1 MSKGMTFNK
10 PTMPYNISNNLASL
24 RFDDSAYDLYRTL
37 KLGQYCRRMETAIHA
52 EIDSLPE
59 DEALTYD
66 WRELARENL
75 YDAINGYQETDFMT
89 DIGDHLEP
97 IELAR
102 FILKMAKVIK
112 EDDEGYGQEFEMPE
126 NIGEL
131 YGTWLYVIALYNI
144 DFKIEYDDEEI
155 LLRPIK

>member
-1 MSKGMTFNK
+1 
-10 PTMPYNISNNLASL
+10 MPYTISNNLDSL
-24 RFDDSAYDLYRTL
+24 RFDDCEYDSYRKQ
-37 KLGQYCRRMETAIHA
+37 KLREYCDEMGSAIHD
-52 EIDSLPE
+52 EIDNLPE

-66 WRELARENL
+66 WRELARVNL
-75 YDAINGYQETDFMT
+75 YEAIIGYSDTDFMT

-102 FILKMAKVIK
+102 FILKMADVIK
-112 EDDEGYGQEFEMPE
+112 EDDNGYGQDFEMPE

-131 YGTWLYVIALYNI
+131 YGTWLNVIALYNI

-155 LLRPIK
+155 LLRPK

>member
-1 MSKGMTFNK
+1 MTFNK

-24 RFDDSAYDLYRTL
+24 RFDDSAYDSYRKEAL
-37 KLGQYCRRMETAIHA
+37 RKYCDVMHIAIHA
-52 EIDSLPE
+52 EIDNLPE

-66 WRELARENL
+66 WRELARVNL
-75 YDAINGYQETDFMT
+75 YDAIHGYSDTDFMT

-102 FILKMAKVIK
+102 FILKMADVIK
-112 EDDEGYGQEFEMPE
+112 EDDDGYGQEFDMPA

-155 LLRPIK
+155 LLRPE